1 MARHPDIT
9 AKNADD
15 RALMRAH
22 PVQGPPTA
30 LLIGTDRKEQRAERI
45 LGKPGAEK
53 FRGRPGQE
61 HKG

>member
-22 PVQGPPTA
+22 LVQGPPTA
-30 LLIGTDRKEQRAERI
+30 LLIGTDRKEHRAGRI
-45 LGKPGAEK
+45 LDESGAEK
-53 FRGRPGQE
+53 FLARLGQA

>member
-9 AKNADD
+9 AKNTDD
-15 RALMRAH
+15 RALRRAH

-30 LLIGTDRKEQRAERI
+30 RLIGTDRKVHRAERI
-45 LGKPGAEK
+45 LGEPGAEK
-53 FRGRPGQE
+53 FLARLDQA